1 MLGEQSWA
9 KPNTFDTSN
18 SNVRFDDDLPG
29 AWKVFAAAGYSHSLI
44 DDNVV
49 YAYGC
54 AYEAACTDLGGSAPD
69 YFFAPD
75 GTYDIYDYRN
85 PGELRIDA
93 QAETMATGQVKIG
106 AATNDV
112 ARAVA

>member
-1 MLGEQSWA
+1 MPQGSFQPL
-9 KPNTFDTSN
+9 
-18 SNVRFDDDLPG
+18 
-29 AWKVFAAAGYSHSLI
+29 AA

-54 AYEAACTDLGGSAPD
+54 SYEAVCQGNGGAAPD

-75 GTYDIYDYRN
+75 GGYDIYDYRD

-93 QAETMATGQVKIG
+93 QAEALDRLATSRPGQ
-106 AATNDV
+106 
-112 ARAVA
+112 